1 MLPDYNKIDV
11 EKDDISVIKAK
22 IKAMKLLVENGKMT
36 NEEYSAEKDRVIK
49 ELEERG
55 LVGYSFTW

>member
-11 EKDDISVIKAK
+11 EKDDISVIQAK